1 MSDKP
6 TELTPDEASA
16 IEAISGLSPAAPAET
31 SSPDAASEP
40 VLHEEAAEES
50 AHPASEHG
58 NEGGALHSGA
68 HDHDHDHGHGHHHG
82 HVDEHHA
89 DHHDAAHPAPDSQDA
104 DMAEMKSTM
113 LDSAELAN
121 RAAGMAAKAAGDM
134 HGASTQLIESY
145 AGQKMYLII
154 VLAVFG
160 LLMVLAMSVFAFMS
174 FRLQQRV
181 AQADAMLI
189 AVGKRVIAMD
199 EGLELF
205 TGHGEALR
213 EVASKQDAIISAQTK
228 IELRLD
234 EVMRGVQTAADI
246 ISKPAAHDKDKDKA
260 PDVAKLI
267 KDLDS
272 KLQAQAT
279 AISNL
284 SSQVRAVGTPAP
296 ARPDPAAVR
305 KEAEALVR
313 QLKAAEASVK
323 PAAPSTNAPAA
334 APKAPEKPVEKV
346 VQYPRIQNTGKTP
359 EGQ

>member
-1 MSDKP
+1 MSDTP
-6 TELTPDEASA
+6 STLTPDEASA
-16 IEAISGLSPAAPAET
+16 IEAIGGAPPAVSSDDTAHDQGAEPT
-31 SSPDAASEP
+31 LNEQGASADT
-40 VLHEEAAEES
+40 HT
-50 AHPASEHG
+50 ASEHG
-58 NEGGALHSGA
+58 NEGGALHSG
-68 HDHDHDHGHGHHHG
+68 GHSL
-82 HVDEHHA
+82 DDAHHA
-89 DHHDAAHPAPDSQDA
+89 DHHDAAHPAQDTQDA
-104 DMAEMKSTM
+104 EMAEMKSTM

-121 RAAGMAAKAAGDM
+121 RAAGMAARAAGDM

-154 VLAVFG
+154 VLGVFG
-160 LLMVLAMSVFAFMS
+160 LLMVLAITVFAFMS

-199 EGLELF
+199 DGLELF

-234 EVMRGVQTAADI
+234 EVMRGVQAAADT

-260 PDVAKLI
+260 PDVAKLM

-272 KLQAQAT
+272 KLQAQAS

-323 PAAPSTNAPAA
+323 PAAPSATASSAT
-334 APKAPEKPVEKV
+334 PKVPEKPVEKM

>member
-6 TELTPDEASA
+6 TALTPDEASA
-16 IEAISGLSPAAPAET
+16 IEAISGIAPAAPAET
-31 SSPDAASEP
+31 TPRDEASEP
-40 VLHEEAAEES
+40 ALHEEAATEA
-50 AHPASEHG
+50 AHPTSEHG
-58 NEGGALHSGA
+58 NEGGALHGAA
-68 HDHDHDHGHGHHHG
+68 HDEGHHDHHKAS
-82 HVDEHHA
+82 ESA
-89 DHHDAAHPAPDSQDA
+89 QDSQDA
-104 DMAEMKSTM
+104 EMAEMKSTM

-134 HGASTQLIESY
+134 HGASTQLIASY

-160 LLMVLAMSVFAFMS
+160 LLMVLAMTVFAFMS

-181 AQADAMLI
+181 TQADAMLI

-199 EGLELF
+199 ESLEQF
-205 TGHGEALR
+205 ADHGEALS
-213 EVASKQDAIISAQTK
+213 EVASKQEAIIGAQTK

-234 EVMRGVQTAADI
+234 EVMRGVQGAVDT
-246 ISKPAAHDKDKDKA
+246 ISKPVAQDKDKA

-267 KDLDS
+267 KDLDG

-284 SSQVRAVGTPAP
+284 SSQVRAVGTPAV

-323 PAAPSTNAPAA
+323 PSAPSPTSPSA
-334 APKAPEKPVEKV
+334 APKTPEKPVEKV

-359 EGQ
+359 ESQ

>member
-6 TELTPDEASA
+6 TALTPDEASA
-16 IEAISGLSPAAPAET
+16 IEAISGIAPAAPAET
-31 SSPDAASEP
+31 SSHDEASEP
-40 VLHEEAAEES
+40 VLHEEAAAEA

-58 NEGGALHSGA
+58 NEDGALHSGA
-68 HDHDHDHGHGHHHG
+68 HDESHH
-82 HVDEHHA
+82 
-89 DHHDAAHPAPDSQDA
+89 DHHDHHEESKSAQDSQDA
-104 DMAEMKSTM
+104 EMAEMKSTM

-121 RAAGMAAKAAGDM
+121 RAAGMAAKAAGNM

-145 AGQKMYLII
+145 SAQKMFLII

-160 LLMVLAMSVFAFMS
+160 LLMVLAITVFAFMS

-181 AQADAMLI
+181 TQADAMLI

-199 EGLELF
+199 ESLEQF
-205 TGHGEALR
+205 SGHGEALS
-213 EVASKQDAIISAQTK
+213 EVASKQEAIISAQTK

-234 EVMRGVQTAADI
+234 EVMRGVQGAVDTI
-246 ISKPAAHDKDKDKA
+246 TKPVAQDKDKEKA

-267 KDLDS
+267 KDLDG
-272 KLQAQAT
+272 KLQAQAN

-284 SSQVRAVGTPAP
+284 SGQVRAVGSAP
-296 ARPDPAAVR
+296 VRADPAAVR

-323 PAAPSTNAPAA
+323 PAAPSPTSPSA
-334 APKAPEKPVEKV
+334 APKTPEKPVEKV

>member
-1 MSDKP
+1 MADTP
-6 TELTPDEASA
+6 NTLTPDEASA
-16 IEAISGLSPAAPAET
+16 IEAIGGAPAAAASQAAAHEE
-31 SSPDAASEP
+31 ASEP
-40 VLHEEAAEES
+40 ALHEEASAEES
-50 AHPASEHG
+50 HPAGEHG
-58 NEGGALHSGA
+58 NEDGALHSGA
-68 HDHDHDHGHGHHHG
+68 HEDGHH
-82 HVDEHHA
+82 DTHHT
-89 DHHDAAHPAPDSQDA
+89 DHHEAEHPAQDTQDA
-104 DMAEMKSTM
+104 EMAEMKSTM

-121 RAAGMAAKAAGDM
+121 RAAGMAAKAAGNM
-134 HGASTQLIESY
+134 HSASTQLIESY
-145 AGQKMYLII
+145 SAQKMYLII

-160 LLMVLAMSVFAFMS
+160 LLMVLAISLFAFMS

-181 AQADAMLI
+181 TQADAMLI

-199 EGLELF
+199 ESLELF

-234 EVMRGVQTAADI
+234 EVMRGVQAAADSI
-246 ISKPAAHDKDKDKA
+246 AKPANDKDKDKA

-267 KDLDS
+267 KDLDG
-272 KLQAQAT
+272 KLAAQAS

-284 SSQVRAVGTPAP
+284 SSQVRSAGAPAP

-305 KEAEALVR
+305 KEAEAIVR

-323 PAAPSTNAPAA
+323 PATPATTAPAA
-334 APKAPEKPVEKV
+334 PKVPEKPVEKV
-346 VQYPRIQNTGKTP
+346 VQYPRIQKTP

>member
-1 MSDKP
+1 MADTPS
-6 TELTPDEASA
+6 TLTPDEASA
-16 IEAISGLSPAAPAET
+16 IEAIGGAPPAAT
-31 SSPDAASEP
+31 GDTAAHGEATEP
-40 VLHEEAAEES
+40 ELQEEASGE
-50 AHPASEHG
+50 HPANEHG

-68 HDHDHDHGHGHHHG
+68 H
-82 HVDEHHA
+82 EHAQDDTLHA
-89 DHHDAAHPAPDSQDA
+89 DPHADAHLAPDTQDA
-104 DMAEMKSTM
+104 ELAEMKSTM

-121 RAAGMAAKAAGDM
+121 RAAGMAAKAAGNM

-145 AGQKMYLII
+145 SAQKMYLII

-199 EGLELF
+199 ESLELF
-205 TGHGEALR
+205 TSHGEALR

-234 EVMRGVQTAADI
+234 EVMRGVQAAVDT

-267 KDLDS
+267 KDLDT
-272 KLQAQAT
+272 KLQAQAS

-284 SSQVRAVGTPAP
+284 SSQVRSVGTPAP

-323 PAAPSTNAPAA
+323 PATPSTAGPAPA
-334 APKAPEKPVEKV
+334 PKTPEKPVEKV
-346 VQYPRIQNTGKTP
+346 VQYPRVQNSGKTP

>member
-1 MSDKP
+1 MADTP
-6 TELTPDEASA
+6 NTLTPDEASA
-16 IEAISGLSPAAPAET
+16 IEAIGGAPAAAASQAAAHEE
-31 SSPDAASEP
+31 ASEP
-40 VLHEEAAEES
+40 ALHEEASAEES
-50 AHPASEHG
+50 HPAGEHG
-58 NEGGALHSGA
+58 NEGGALHGA
-68 HDHDHDHGHGHHHG
+68 GHEDGHH
-82 HVDEHHA
+82 DTHHT
-89 DHHDAAHPAPDSQDA
+89 DHHEAEHPAQDTQDA
-104 DMAEMKSTM
+104 EMAEMKSTM

-121 RAAGMAAKAAGDM
+121 RAAGMAAKAAGNM
-134 HGASTQLIESY
+134 HSASTQLIESY
-145 AGQKMYLII
+145 SAQKMYLII

-160 LLMVLAMSVFAFMS
+160 LLMVLAISLFAFMS

-181 AQADAMLI
+181 TQADAMLI

-199 EGLELF
+199 ESLELF

-234 EVMRGVQTAADI
+234 EVMRGVQAAADSI
-246 ISKPAAHDKDKDKA
+246 AKPANDKDKDKA

-267 KDLDS
+267 KDLDG
-272 KLQAQAT
+272 KLAAQAS

-284 SSQVRAVGTPAP
+284 SSQVRSAGTPAP

-305 KEAEALVR
+305 KEAEAIVR

-323 PAAPSTNAPAA
+323 PATPATTAPAA
-334 APKAPEKPVEKV
+334 PKVPEKPVEKV
-346 VQYPRIQNTGKTP
+346 VQYPRIQKTP

>member
-6 TELTPDEASA
+6 TALTPDEASA
-16 IEAISGLSPAAPAET
+16 IEAISGIAPAAPAET
-31 SSPDAASEP
+31 PSNNEASAP
-40 VLHEEAAEES
+40 VLHEEAAAEAEL
-50 AHPASEHG
+50 AASEHG
-58 NEGGALHSGA
+58 NEGGALHGA
-68 HDHDHDHGHGHHHG
+68 AHDEGHHDHDHP
-82 HVDEHHA
+82 
-89 DHHDAAHPAPDSQDA
+89 DHHEESKSAQDSQDA
-104 DMAEMKSTM
+104 EMAEMKSTM

-121 RAAGMAAKAAGDM
+121 QAAGMAAKAAGNM

-145 AGQKMYLII
+145 SAQKMFLII

-160 LLMVLAMSVFAFMS
+160 LLMVLAMTVFAFMS

-181 AQADAMLI
+181 TQADAMLI

-199 EGLELF
+199 ESLEQF
-205 TGHGEALR
+205 ASHGEALR
-213 EVASKQDAIISAQTK
+213 EVANKQEAIISAQTK

-234 EVMRGVQTAADI
+234 EVMRGVQGAVDT
-246 ISKPAAHDKDKDKA
+246 ISKPVAQDKDKGTEKA

-267 KDLDS
+267 KDLDG
-272 KLQAQAT
+272 KLQAQAN
-279 AISNL
+279 AINNL
-284 SSQVRAVGTPAP
+284 SSQVRAVGTAP
-296 ARPDPAAVR
+296 VRADPAAVR

-323 PAAPSTNAPAA
+323 PAAPSPTSPSA
-334 APKAPEKPVEKV
+334 APKTPEKPVEKV

>member
-1 MSDKP
+1 MADTP
-6 TELTPDEASA
+6 NTLTPDEASA
-16 IEAISGLSPAAPAET
+16 IEAIGGAPAAAASQAAAHDE
-31 SSPDAASEP
+31 ASEP
-40 VLHEEAAEES
+40 ALHEEASAEES
-50 AHPASEHG
+50 HPAGEHG
-58 NEGGALHSGA
+58 NEGGALHGA
-68 HDHDHDHGHGHHHG
+68 GHEDGHH
-82 HVDEHHA
+82 DTHHT
-89 DHHDAAHPAPDSQDA
+89 DHHEAEHPAQDTQDA
-104 DMAEMKSTM
+104 EMAEMKSTM

-121 RAAGMAAKAAGDM
+121 RAAGMAAKAAGNM
-134 HGASTQLIESY
+134 HSASTQLIESY
-145 AGQKMYLII
+145 SAQKMYLII

-160 LLMVLAMSVFAFMS
+160 LLMVLAISLFAFMS

-181 AQADAMLI
+181 TQADAMLI

-199 EGLELF
+199 ESLELF

-234 EVMRGVQTAADI
+234 EVMRGVQAAADSI
-246 ISKPAAHDKDKDKA
+246 AKPANDKDKDKA

-267 KDLDS
+267 KDLDG
-272 KLQAQAT
+272 KLAAQAS

-284 SSQVRAVGTPAP
+284 SSQVRSAGAPAP

-305 KEAEALVR
+305 KEAEAIVR

-323 PAAPSTNAPAA
+323 PATPATTAPAA
-334 APKAPEKPVEKV
+334 PKVPEKPVEKV
-346 VQYPRIQNTGKTP
+346 VQYPRIQKTP

>member
-6 TELTPDEASA
+6 TALTPDEASA
-16 IEAISGLSPAAPAET
+16 IEAISGIAPAAPAET
-31 SSPDAASEP
+31 PSHDAASEP
-40 VLHEEAAEES
+40 VLHEEAATE
-50 AHPASEHG
+50 AAPPASEHG
-58 NEGGALHSGA
+58 NEGGALQGA
-68 HDHDHDHGHGHHHG
+68 AHEEGHH
-82 HVDEHHA
+82 EHHEESESA
-89 DHHDAAHPAPDSQDA
+89 QDSQDA
-104 DMAEMKSTM
+104 EMAEMKSTM

-121 RAAGMAAKAAGDM
+121 RAAGMAAKAAGNM
-134 HGASTQLIESY
+134 HSASTQLIESY

-154 VLAVFG
+154 VLGVFG
-160 LLMVLAMSVFAFMS
+160 LLMVLAITVFAFMS

-181 AQADAMLI
+181 TQADAMLI

-213 EVASKQDAIISAQTK
+213 EVASKQEAIISAQTK

-234 EVMRGVQTAADI
+234 EVMRGVQAAADSI
-246 ISKPAAHDKDKDKA
+246 AKPANDKDKDKA

-267 KDLDS
+267 KDLDG
-272 KLQAQAT
+272 KLAAQAS

-284 SSQVRAVGTPAP
+284 SSQVRSAGTPAP

-305 KEAEALVR
+305 KEAEAIVR

-323 PAAPSTNAPAA
+323 PATPATTAPT
-334 APKAPEKPVEKV
+334 APKVPEKPVEKV
-346 VQYPRIQNTGKTP
+346 VQYPRIQKTP

>member
-1 MSDKP
+1 MSDTP
-6 TELTPDEASA
+6 NTLTPDEASA
-16 IEAISGLSPAAPAET
+16 IEAIGGAPAAASSDAPA
-31 SSPDAASEP
+31 PVAASEP
-40 VLHEEAAEES
+40 VLHEEASGEQDY
-50 AHPASEHG
+50 PTLEHG

-68 HDHDHDHGHGHHHG
+68 HD
-82 HVDEHHA
+82 E
-89 DHHDAAHPAPDSQDA
+89 AHPAQAPTAHDTHDTQDA
-104 DMAEMKSTM
+104 EMAEMKSTM

-121 RAAGMAAKAAGDM
+121 RAAGMAAKAAGNM
-134 HGASTQLIESY
+134 HSASTELIESY
-145 AGQKMYLII
+145 SAQKMFLVI
-154 VLAVFG
+154 VLGVFG

-199 EGLELF
+199 ESLALF
-205 TGHGEALR
+205 SGHGEALR
-213 EVASKQDAIISAQTK
+213 EVASKQDAIMSAQTK
-228 IELRLD
+228 TDLRLD
-234 EVMRGVQTAADI
+234 EVMRGVQTAADSI
-246 ISKPAAHDKDKDKA
+246 AKPAHDKDKDKA

-279 AISNL
+279 AINNL
-284 SSQVRAVGTPAP
+284 SSQVRSVGTPAP

-323 PAAPSTNAPAA
+323 PATPSATTPSA
-334 APKAPEKPVEKV
+334 APKVPEKPVEKL
-346 VQYPRIQNTGKTP
+346 VQYPRVQNTGKTP

>member
-1 MSDKP
+1 MSDTP
-6 TELTPDEASA
+6 STLTPDEASA
-16 IEAISGLSPAAPAET
+16 IEAIGGAPPAAA
-31 SSPDAASEP
+31 SDATAHGAGAEP
-40 VLHEEAAEES
+40 VLHEEGGGKD
-50 AHPASEHG
+50 AHAHAEHG
-58 NEGGALHSGA
+58 NEGGALHSGDHT
-68 HDHDHDHGHGHHHG
+68 HDD
-82 HVDEHHA
+82 A
-89 DHHDAAHPAPDSQDA
+89 HDAAHDEAEHATQGTQDA
-104 DMAEMKSTM
+104 EMAEMKSTM

-228 IELRLD
+228 IDLRLD
-234 EVMRGVQTAADI
+234 EVMRGVQAAADTI
-246 ISKPAAHDKDKDKA
+246 TKPATVAHDKDKDKA
-260 PDVAKLI
+260 PDMAKLI

-272 KLQAQAT
+272 KLQAQSS

-284 SSQVRAVGTPAP
+284 SSQVRAMGTPAP

-323 PAAPSTNAPAA
+323 PATPSATTPSA
-334 APKAPEKPVEKV
+334 APKVPEKPVEKV
-346 VQYPRIQNTGKTP
+346 VQYPRVQNTGKTP

>member
-6 TELTPDEASA
+6 TALTPDEASA
-16 IEAISGLSPAAPAET
+16 IEAISGIAPAAPAET
-31 SSPDAASEP
+31 PSQDAASEP
-40 VLHEEAAEES
+40 VLHEEANTEA
-50 AHPASEHG
+50 AHPPSEHG
-58 NEGGALHSGA
+58 NEGGALQGA
-68 HDHDHDHGHGHHHG
+68 AHGEGHHEHHDHH
-82 HVDEHHA
+82 EESA
-89 DHHDAAHPAPDSQDA
+89 SAQDSQDA
-104 DMAEMKSTM
+104 EMAEMKSTM

-121 RAAGMAAKAAGDM
+121 RAAGMAAKAAGNM
-134 HGASTQLIESY
+134 HTASTQLIESY

-160 LLMVLAMSVFAFMS
+160 LLMVLAITVFAFMS

-181 AQADAMLI
+181 TQADAMLI

-213 EVASKQDAIISAQTK
+213 EVASKQEAIISAQTK

-234 EVMRGVQTAADI
+234 EVMRGVQGAVDTIA
-246 ISKPAAHDKDKDKA
+246 KPVAQDKDKA

-267 KDLDS
+267 KDLDG
-272 KLQAQAT
+272 KLQAQAS

-284 SSQVRAVGTPAP
+284 SSQVRAVGNPAP

-323 PAAPSTNAPAA
+323 PATPSPTSPST
-334 APKAPEKPVEKV
+334 APKTPEKPVEKV

>member
-1 MSDKP
+1 
-6 TELTPDEASA
+6 
-16 IEAISGLSPAAPAET
+16 
-31 SSPDAASEP
+31 
-40 VLHEEAAEES
+40 
-50 AHPASEHG
+50 
-58 NEGGALHSGA
+58 
-68 HDHDHDHGHGHHHG
+68 
-82 HVDEHHA
+82 
-89 DHHDAAHPAPDSQDA
+89 
-104 DMAEMKSTM
+104 MAEMKSTM

-121 RAAGMAAKAAGDM
+121 RAAGMAAKAAGNM

-160 LLMVLAMSVFAFMS
+160 LMMVLAMSVFAFMS

-181 AQADAMLI
+181 TQADAMLI

-234 EVMRGVQTAADI
+234 EVMRGVQAAADTI
-246 ISKPAAHDKDKDKA
+246 AKPAAVAHDKDKDKDKA

-272 KLQAQAT
+272 KLQAQAS

-323 PAAPSTNAPAA
+323 PATPSATTPSA
-334 APKAPEKPVEKV
+334 APKVPEKPVEKV
-346 VQYPRIQNTGKTP
+346 VQYPRVQNTGKTP

>member
-6 TELTPDEASA
+6 TALTPDEASA
-16 IEAISGLSPAAPAET
+16 IEAISGIAPAAPAET
-31 SSPDAASEP
+31 SSHDEASEP
-40 VLHEEAAEES
+40 VLHEEAAAEA

-58 NEGGALHSGA
+58 NEDGALHSGA
-68 HDHDHDHGHGHHHG
+68 HDESHH
-82 HVDEHHA
+82 
-89 DHHDAAHPAPDSQDA
+89 DHHDHHEESKSAQDSQDA
-104 DMAEMKSTM
+104 EMAEMKSTM

-121 RAAGMAAKAAGDM
+121 RAAGMAAKAAGNM

-145 AGQKMYLII
+145 SAQKMFLII

-160 LLMVLAMSVFAFMS
+160 LLMVLAITVFAFMS

-181 AQADAMLI
+181 TQADAMLI

-199 EGLELF
+199 ESLEQF
-205 TGHGEALR
+205 SGHGEALS
-213 EVASKQDAIISAQTK
+213 EVASKQEAIISAQTK

-234 EVMRGVQTAADI
+234 EVMRGVQGAVDT
-246 ISKPAAHDKDKDKA
+246 ISKPVAQDKDKEKA

-267 KDLDS
+267 KDLDG
-272 KLQAQAT
+272 KLQAQAN

-284 SSQVRAVGTPAP
+284 SSQVRAVGTAP
-296 ARPDPAAVR
+296 VRADPAAVR

-323 PAAPSTNAPAA
+323 PAAPSPTSPSA
-334 APKAPEKPVEKV
+334 APKTPEKPVEKV